1 MLYNKIDAGSDCITD
16 AVAYSNFCKDLKGY
30 FKKVNENSEPLI
42 VTNKNSA
49 DNVVVLGKDDYDAIM
64 ETLSINN
71 NKYLMKKLAR
81 GDEQFRNGKFKQH
94 DLIENNEHA

>member
-1 MLYNKIDAGSDCITD
+1 MD
-16 AVAYSNFCKDLKGY
+16 AVAYSNFRKDLKGY

-64 ETLSINN
+64 ETLAINN
-71 NKYLMKKLAR
+71 NKYLMDKLAR
-81 GDEQFRNGKFKQH
+81 GDKQFHNGQFKHH
-94 DLIENNEHA
+94 DLIEDSNHE